1 MGDIP
6 PSGSLC
12 GHGRP
17 RRRWRHRGAALLLL
31 AALGC
36 RKAEAPPQPPTVPSV
51 RLYLLSNLAGA
62 LEPCGCRKDMLG
74 GMDHAGALIA
84 AGRAEAPQRLL
95 LAAGPTLFQD
105 PQLDPARGD
114 QDRWKAG
121 AIADSLADLQLGAWA
136 PGVNDFAAGASGLSE
151 LAGRSHAK
159 LLAANLHT
167 AGVPFASTTSFE
179 VGGYR
184 VGVAGV
190 GASPDADAAAP
201 DASAAL
207 AEAARSLQTAGA
219 QIRVALVAASRGD
232 GLRLA
237 EKVPGFSVLL
247 LGKAQEA
254 GDANDA
260 PAPPELVGDTLVVQT
275 SNHLQTLAYV
285 DFFVKGDDFSFQD
298 GMGIQHEERRESLE
312 HRISELDRRIA
323 AWRTEQPPPAERISG
338 AERDRQQLA
347 QELRTVSAPVTV
359 SGSVFRYHLVEVREG
374 AGTESAVAGRMSDYY
389 KRVNTHNREAFQD
402 RKPAPAAEGS
412 AHYVGAETCSH
423 CHNEADTFWH
433 KTQHASAYQTLATQ
447 FKEFNLDCVGCHVT
461 GYNRPGGSTVT
472 HVDRLK
478 DVQCEACHGPGSRHS
493 ENAGSTELI
502 QRRPEPSVCRGCH
515 HAPHVADDWSI
526 ELAWPHIVGPGHG
539 ARSKPPSGR

>member
-167 AGVPFASTTSFE
+167 ASVPFASTTSFE

-219 QIRVALVAASRGD
+219 QIRVALVAASLSISLAMPKSSNFTLLVSVTSTLD
-232 GLRLA
+232 GLMSRCTTRRA
-237 EKVPGFSVLL
+237 C
-247 LGKAQEA
+247 AY
-254 GDANDA
+254 
-260 PAPPELVGDTLVVQT
+260 DTASHTVR
-275 SNHLQTLAYV
+275 N
-285 DFFVKGDDFSFQD
+285 K
-298 GMGIQHEERRESLE
+298 RR
-312 HRISELDRRIA
+312 R
-323 AWRTEQPPPAERISG
+323 
-338 AERDRQQLA
+338 
-347 QELRTVSAPVTV
+347 
-359 SGSVFRYHLVEVREG
+359 
-374 AGTESAVAGRMSDYY
+374 
-389 KRVNTHNREAFQD
+389 
-402 RKPAPAAEGS
+402 
-412 AHYVGAETCSH
+412 
-423 CHNEADTFWH
+423 
-433 KTQHASAYQTLATQ
+433 
-447 FKEFNLDCVGCHVT
+447 
-461 GYNRPGGSTVT
+461 
-472 HVDRLK
+472 
-478 DVQCEACHGPGSRHS
+478 
-493 ENAGSTELI
+493 
-502 QRRPEPSVCRGCH
+502 
-515 HAPHVADDWSI
+515 
-526 ELAWPHIVGPGHG
+526 
-539 ARSKPPSGR
+539 